1 MAEVKP
7 VPAASPEA
15 ATAGDTN
22 AVAGPRN
29 RNRRDLGSQPAPVVP
44 AEGGKSV
51 GFRGGVESATEGNI
65 LAPEGG
71 EAREIDPSEL
81 NIALHGITHHQ
92 GYDVVTDEDN
102 EETKIYVEP
111 GKEDAADTVFIPSLK
126 ADLKEA
132 KTDKALTEEILLVG
146 ITEYTGAKKPT
157 NGADPLKEKD
167 YYSLT
172 ETEVV
177 ERAIHITTY
186 TEGAEQNLRQGK
198 FLKVWIGPNPGFR
211 NHPLLLKVGRGR
223 IITLALDVIYDLL
236 LEGAHLY
243 YAPDATNADTVTY
256 EENYSHKLVIDYSAE
271 KPTITTVEKLL
282 EGVEAKKTA
291 EKNEKLAQVKL
302 QLEAAFKVK
311 DDIASEETLRALP
324 NYKHAST
331 LEIIRELERDNA
343 SVTGGIHGLILEAE
357 KLGATEE
364 DVKGYKVKNEEIKL
378 AFAKLLLALKKKK

>member
-29 RNRRDLGSQPAPVVP
+29 RNRRDLGSQPAPAVP

-71 EAREIDPSEL
+71 EAREIKPSEL
-81 NIALHGITHHQ
+81 NLALHGITHEQ
-92 GYDVVTDEDN
+92 GYDVVATDDN
-102 EETKIYVEP
+102 TETKIYVEP
-111 GKEDAADTVFIPSLK
+111 GKETEADTVFIPSLK

-132 KTDKALTEEILLVG
+132 KGEKALKTIALEG
-146 ITEYTGAKKPT
+146 ITAYAGAKKPT
-157 NGADPLKEKD
+157 KGADPLTEKD

-172 ETEVV
+172 ETEIV
-177 ERAIHITTY
+177 ERALHLTTY
-186 TEGAEQNLRQGK
+186 TEEPERNVRNTD

-243 YAPDATNADTVTY
+243 YAPDATNADTLTY
-256 EENYSHKLVIDYSAE
+256 VENYSHKLVIDYS
-271 KPTITTVEKLL
+271 KDTPTITTVEKLL
-282 EGVEAKKTA
+282 EGVEAKKIA
-291 EKNEKLAQVKL
+291 EKNEKLTQVKA

-364 DVKGYKVKNEEIKL
+364 NVKGYKAKNEEIKL

>member
-1 MAEVKP
+1 MADNKP
-7 VPAASPEA
+7 GSAAPAA
-15 ATAGDTN
+15 ATSGDTT
-22 AVAGPRN
+22 APAGVVTKPPKV
-29 RNRRDLGSQPAPVVP
+29 RREAPGPAP

-92 GYDVVTDEDN
+92 GYDVEANEDVTT
-102 EETKIYVEP
+102 TKLN
-111 GKEDAADTVFIPSLK
+111 ADDDSDVAFIPSLK

-132 KTDKALTEEILLVG
+132 KDEKALKTIELEG
-146 ITEYTGAKKPT
+146 ITAYAGAKKPT
-157 NGADPLKEKD
+157 KGADPLKEKD

-177 ERAIHITTY
+177 ERALHLTTY
-186 TEGAEQNLRQGK
+186 TEEPERNVRSTD

-243 YAPDATNADTVTY
+243 YAPDATNVDTLTY
-256 EENYSHKLVIDYSAE
+256 EENYSHKLVIDYS
-271 KPTITTVEKLL
+271 KDTPTITTVEKLL

-291 EKNEKLAQVKL
+291 EKNEKLTQVKA

-357 KLGATEE
+357 KLGAEKLE
-364 DVKGYKVKNEEIKL
+364 IDGFKAKNEEIKL